1 MLCYQNALKWVHVL
15 SKDTGFNMFNQGA
28 KGICFNDWLNPDPKV
43 TNNKV

>member
-1 MLCYQNALKWVHVL
+1 MLCYQNALEWVHVL

-28 KGICFNDWLNPDPKV
+28 KGIYFNSWLNLDPKV